1 MGNAMQVDAEA
12 DYIVVG
18 GGSAGAVVAARL
30 SEDPKVRVLLLE
42 AGGENDSMLVDM
54 PAGTLKLMAN
64 KASDWMYDVEP
75 DPTRDGARQLWS
87 GGKML
92 GGSSSINGMVY
103 CRGERRDFDDWAA
116 SGCDGWSADDIWPLF
131 LRSERFDGPPSQAH
145 GSLGAI
151 GVGPVRSRHPLAES
165 FVAACDEIGLPRRE
179 DYCDGEEFGAFHIW
193 TTTSGGRR
201 SNTYDGFLKPRRSQA
216 NLDILTGVQVDRVAF
231 EGGRARYIVGTRN
244 GESFVASARSEI
256 IISAGTIGS
265 PAILMRSGIGPA
277 RHLAELGI
285 DVIADLPVGQ
295 NLQEHAVL
303 GTSRLMN
310 IPTYNM
316 APKLWNLPRHLLQ
329 YVFASKGPL
338 TSPAVQAMA
347 YAKSDPAL
355 DEPDIC
361 FSFIPLAM
369 DLRGQPALHAESGM
383 TIAGQLCRPNARGT
397 IRLRSRDPADAP
409 RIDHPMLSDPDDV
422 TRLIAIG
429 RMTERMFA
437 TPALAP
443 LVKARNEPA
452 AEPESDQD
460 WLDFIRLRLGI
471 GYHPVGTCRMG
482 PEGESVLDPQL
493 CVRSVSG
500 LRVVDASVMPRI
512 TSGNTNAP
520 AMMIGE
526 RGADLIRQ
534 AG

>member
-1 MGNAMQVDAEA
+1 MQTDLEA

-18 GGSAGAVVAARL
+18 AGSSGAIVAARL
-30 SEDPKVRVLLLE
+30 AEDPKIRVLLLE

-64 KASDWMYDVEP
+64 KGSDWMYDVEP
-75 DPTRDGARQLWS
+75 DPTRDGATQLWS

-116 SGCDGWSADDIWPLF
+116 EGCAGWSADEIWPLF
-131 LRSERFDGPPSQAH
+131 LKSERFDGPPSQDH
-145 GSLGAI
+145 GRLGPI
-151 GVGPVRSRHPLAES
+151 GVGPVRSRHRLADH
-165 FVAACDEIGLPRRE
+165 FVAACIEIGLPRRE
-179 DYCDGEEFGAFHIW
+179 DYCAGDEYGAFHIW

-201 SNTYDGFLKPRRSQA
+201 SNTYDAYLKPRRNQA
-216 NLDILTGVQVDRVAF
+216 NLDIRTGVTVERIAIED
-231 EGGRARYIVGTRN
+231 GRARSVVARRG
-244 GESFVASARSEI
+244 GEPFVAVAAREI
-256 IISAGTIGS
+256 ILSAGTIGS
-265 PAILMRSGIGPA
+265 PSILLRSGIGPA
-277 RHLAELGI
+277 AHLAEHGI
-285 DVIADLPVGQ
+285 DVVANLPVGE

-303 GTSRLMN
+303 GTSRLMR

-316 APKLWNLPRHLLQ
+316 APKPWNLPRHLLQ
-329 YVFASKGPL
+329 YLIARNGPL

-355 DEPDIC
+355 ADPDIC

-369 DLRGQPALHAESGM
+369 DLRGQPALHAQSGM

-397 IRLRSRDPADAP
+397 IRLRSRNPADRPVIA
-409 RIDHPMLSDPDDV
+409 HPMLGDADDV
-422 TRLIAIG
+422 ARLMAIG
-429 RMTERMFA
+429 RMTERMFDA
-437 TPALAP
+437 PALAP

-452 AEPESDQD
+452 EKPGSDAE
-460 WLDFIRLRLGI
+460 WLEFIRLRLGI
-471 GYHPVGTCRMG
+471 GYHPVGTCKMG
-482 PEGESVLDPQL
+482 REGESVLDPQL
-493 CVRSVSG
+493 RVRGVSG

-526 RGADLIRQ
+526 RGAELIRQ